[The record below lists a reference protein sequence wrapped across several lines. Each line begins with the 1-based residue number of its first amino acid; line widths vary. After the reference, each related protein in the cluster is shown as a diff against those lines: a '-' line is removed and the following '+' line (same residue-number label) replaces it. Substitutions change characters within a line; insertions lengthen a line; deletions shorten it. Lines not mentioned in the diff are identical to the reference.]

1 MVSAGA
7 RACGGGPPRRWR
19 RRQLQQRAGGRRRAG
34 GGAALPRLICETLP
48 CLEVSRA
55 NPTPTADGPI
65 SVRVCVVLGA
75 CEGACERPVMRG
87 AVLLLIV
94 AQGAALPSSRP
105 IEKFDSAWLSEFL
118 GNNVESLPSATVA
131 ILEPLMASLNTM
143 VPLSARGI
151 TFAGAS
157 YGDAKA
163 KEGKECKKAKI
174 SIDLPLPM
182 SATCMKQCKAYAE
195 SKGYEK
201 EFCCEFDRAKSSSGM
216 CKISEDGKAKYK
228 SGDKTVF
235 IFEPGEEETYDYD
248 DYDDDEATPPPPS
261 PSPPSPSS
269 SNWYVSTTSDKR
281 CGYPDKQATL
291 KPLLDVAES
300 CKLVRHRQSLQ

>member
-1 MVSAGA
+1 
-7 RACGGGPPRRWR
+7 
-19 RRQLQQRAGGRRRAG
+19 
-34 GGAALPRLICETLP
+34 
-48 CLEVSRA
+48 
-55 NPTPTADGPI
+55 
-65 SVRVCVVLGA
+65 
-75 CEGACERPVMRG
+75 MRG

-118 GNNVESLPSATVA
+118 GTNVESLSSATVA

-143 VPLSARGI
+143 VPVSARGI

-201 EFCCEFDRAKSSSGM
+201 EFCCEFDRAKSSSKM

-228 SGDKTVF
+228 SGDKTIF
-235 IFEPGEEETYDYD
+235 TFEPGEEEETYDYD

-281 CGYPDKQATL
+281 CGYPGQATQTIVYA
-291 KPLLDVAES
+291 DAAES

>member
-1 MVSAGA
+1 
-7 RACGGGPPRRWR
+7 
-19 RRQLQQRAGGRRRAG
+19 
-34 GGAALPRLICETLP
+34 
-48 CLEVSRA
+48 
-55 NPTPTADGPI
+55 
-65 SVRVCVVLGA
+65 
-75 CEGACERPVMRG
+75 
-87 AVLLLIV
+87 
-94 AQGAALPSSRP
+94 
-105 IEKFDSAWLSEFL
+105 
-118 GNNVESLPSATVA
+118 
-131 ILEPLMASLNTM
+131 
-143 VPLSARGI
+143 
-151 TFAGAS
+151 
-157 YGDAKA
+157 
-163 KEGKECKKAKI
+163 
-174 SIDLPLPM
+174 
-182 SATCMKQCKAYAE
+182 MKQCKAYAE

-201 EFCCEFDRAKSSSGM
+201 EFCCEFDRAKSSGM

>member
-1 MVSAGA
+1 
-7 RACGGGPPRRWR
+7 
-19 RRQLQQRAGGRRRAG
+19 
-34 GGAALPRLICETLP
+34 
-48 CLEVSRA
+48 
-55 NPTPTADGPI
+55 
-65 SVRVCVVLGA
+65 
-75 CEGACERPVMRG
+75 MRG

-105 IEKFDSAWLSEFL
+105 IEKFDSAWVSEFL
-118 GNNVESLPSATVA
+118 GTNVESLPSATVA

-182 SATCMKQCKAYAE
+182 SATCMKQCKVYAE
-195 SKGYEK
+195 SKYYEK
-201 EFCCEFDRAKSSSGM
+201 KFCCEFDRAKSSSGM

-235 IFEPGEEETYDYD
+235 IFEPGEEEELPSVPELDLGEQIVTK
-248 DYDDDEATPPPPS
+248 TPR
-261 PSPPSPSS
+261 
-269 SNWYVSTTSDKR
+269 W
-281 CGYPDKQATL
+281 
-291 KPLLDVAES
+291 S
-300 CKLVRHRQSLQ
+300 CSA